1 MSNLNILYIHGF
13 GSRVNPNA
21 DKQIALRTIADV
33 EAFAPDYSRAYQ
45 DVLADVEPFL
55 AKADL
60 LVGTSMGGFLVS
72 RLSEQTG
79 KPFVSINPLLQTRRT
94 LTKYLGDNVDH
105 YGRAYTLT
113 EEALAGYPD
122 FLPSKQGIVL
132 LDLEDEVI
140 DSRATVAALQ
150 DQMPVHVFEGGNH
163 RFAHINESLP
173 LMLDLVRS
181 TQRTKNS

>member
-105 YGRAYTLT
+105 YGRAYTLS
-113 EEALAGYPD
+113 EEVLASYPD
-122 FLPSKQGIVL
+122 FLRSNLRPATDSVSVDLCCLLTPVSKLAPS
-132 LDLEDEVI
+132 
-140 DSRATVAALQ
+140 
-150 DQMPVHVFEGGNH
+150 MPEWAG
-163 RFAHINESLP
+163 
-173 LMLDLVRS
+173 
-181 TQRTKNS
+181 